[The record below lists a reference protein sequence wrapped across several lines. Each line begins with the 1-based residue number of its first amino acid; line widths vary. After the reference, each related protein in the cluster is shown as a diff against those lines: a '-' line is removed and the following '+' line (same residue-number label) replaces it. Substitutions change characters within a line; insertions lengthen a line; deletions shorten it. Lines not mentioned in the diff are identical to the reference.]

1 MDTRDA
7 KGSCLAS
14 NLLEGNSSE
23 VDLFS
28 NKITNKQQEEE
39 VETLTITSNAPTNN
53 NLATTTEHIQKI
65 TAGNHLKKAEHLALK
80 FDCFR
85 DKAGM

>member
-14 NLLEGNSSE
+14 NLLEENSSE

-28 NKITNKQQEEE
+28 TKITNKQQQEE